1 MDKNVSPSIIP
12 DFHALLITPAAM
24 RIHDEHLS
32 AYIDG
37 RLQTEEKAAVEARL
51 KDDAAFEA
59 EYRSLHAV
67 KNVLQ
72 ARQEK
77 LRVSA
82 PVEARRSVLLSLE
95 QEWKRKA
102 TLERISHQ
110 SHAQEYQHAAPLPA
124 TPQFRRSPM
133 LRNSMLRNSPKI
145 ISLMW
150 QRPYTLVA
158 VMAVLVVGWVAL
170 RFSLQTR
177 SIPTPASPETVQNS
191 VANAVLNDV
200 PQTVFVKESL
210 QNYRAVRSGQIT
222 LQCKT
227 ASFEALDKFFHKAGV
242 HYNIVHPKIDA
253 QLLGGVVSE
262 ENGKKSAHLVFKHGE
277 TLVYMWEID
286 LDDKT
291 AAHASIH
298 NEAWAALHKGEWL
311 WDTKTDTSM
320 TVVFWEDEK
329 QGHRTLCSVV
339 AALPRTNLQ
348 PLFQ

>member
-1 MDKNVSPSIIP
+1 
-12 DFHALLITPAAM
+12 M

-37 RLQTEEKAAVEARL
+37 RLQAEEKAALEARL

-59 EYRSLHAV
+59 EYRSLYAV
-67 KNVLQ
+67 KNVLK

-77 LRVSA
+77 LRISA
-82 PVEARRSVLLSLE
+82 PVDARRSVLLSLE
-95 QEWKRKA
+95 QEWTRTA
-102 TLERISHQ
+102 TLERISHE
-110 SHAQEYQHAAPLPA
+110 SHTQERQNANPVRTAPQLSSSPIL
-124 TPQFRRSPM
+124 RSPM
-133 LRNSMLRNSPKI
+133 IRNTPKI
-145 ISLMW
+145 IAVMW
-150 QRPYTLVA
+150 QRPYALVA
-158 VMAVLVVGWVAL
+158 VLAVIVLGWVAV

-177 SIPTPASPETVQNS
+177 IAPTPAAQETAQNS

-227 ASFEALDKFFHKAGV
+227 GSFEALDKFFHKAGV
-242 HYNIVHPKIDA
+242 HYNIVHPKINA

-311 WDTKTDTSM
+311 WDTKTDTST